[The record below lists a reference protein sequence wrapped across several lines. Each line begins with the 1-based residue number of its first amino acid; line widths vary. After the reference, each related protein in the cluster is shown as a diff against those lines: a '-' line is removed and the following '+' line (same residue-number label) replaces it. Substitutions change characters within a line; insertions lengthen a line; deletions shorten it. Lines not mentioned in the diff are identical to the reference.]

1 VKSLLLLGLVF
12 HAVYILSIFDI
23 YFRYAGSGA
32 CETSPSDNV
41 VRSPLVIGL
50 HAVEQA
56 KEAQAAPA
64 KRLVLF
70 VGTSV
75 VRYEAADAQHL
86 THGGA
91 SS

>member
-1 VKSLLLLGLVF
+1 
-12 HAVYILSIFDI
+12 
-23 YFRYAGSGA
+23 
-32 CETSPSDNV
+32 
-41 VRSPLVIGL
+41 VIGL
-50 HAVEQA
+50 NAVEQA

-75 VRYEAADAQHL
+75 VRCEAADAQHL